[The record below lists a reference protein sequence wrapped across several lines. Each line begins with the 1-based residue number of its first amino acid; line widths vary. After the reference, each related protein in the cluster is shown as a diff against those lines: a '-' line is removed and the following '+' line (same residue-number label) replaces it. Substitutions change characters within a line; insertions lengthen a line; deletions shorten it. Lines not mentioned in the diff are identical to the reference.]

1 MRLEGEHRFQLPR
14 SVMWEHLLSADSL
27 QQAIPGCE
35 AFDEVG
41 PDTWE
46 LTAKV
51 GVGPVRGTFTGRVE
65 LCDREPE
72 TRYTLIASGQGRP
85 GGGTGEAAIDLT
97 DDGDGTHLRYEA
109 DVTVRGAIARVGG
122 RLLTASAR
130 TMARQFFDA
139 IEQEAK
145 AATERSA
152 AT

>member
-1 MRLEGEHRFQLPR
+1 MRVDGEHRFELPR
-14 SVMWEHLLSADSL
+14 SVMWEHLLNPDSL
-27 QQAIPGCE
+27 QAAIPGCE
-35 AFDEVG
+35 AFDEVA

-65 LCDREPE
+65 VRNREPD
-72 TRYTLIASGQGRP
+72 TRYTLIASGRGRP
-85 GGGTGEAAIDLT
+85 GGGTGEAAISLA
-97 DDGDGTHLRYEA
+97 DDGDGTRLRYEA
-109 DVTVRGAIARVGG
+109 EVTVRGTIARVGG
-122 RLLTASAR
+122 RLLTGSAR

-152 AT
+152 AI